1 MWNLPG
7 YYWLTSGAAEGTT
20 ALNAFDNAL
29 LAAGIGDLNLIKVSS
44 VLPKG
49 ARPLTGLPE
58 VPPGTLVPTVYTAA
72 VSDRP
77 GEVVCACVGIG
88 FGRNAHGMIFEHS
101 GPGDPAEV
109 EAVVRQML
117 AEAFA
122 RRGIELERVEIC
134 VSTHRVARLGCALAA
149 VILWGGDR

>member
-1 MWNLPG
+1 MWIVPG

-44 VLPKG
+44 VLPRG
-49 ARPLTGLPE
+49 ARPLNGLPE
-58 VPPGTLVPTVYTAA
+58 VPPGTLMPTVYTAA
-72 VSDRP
+72 ISDRP
-77 GEVVCACVGIG
+77 GEVISACVGIG

-122 RRGIELERVEIC
+122 RRGIELERVEIRIC
-134 VSTHRVARLGCALAA
+134 SHRVGRLGCALAA